1 MEIESGW
8 MKNPVD
14 LDLLRSRWR
23 QVPAGDVPR
32 GTSESD
38 AEALR
43 AAAREMEALFI
54 AQLWKAMRK
63 TVPRSDLLPRTL
75 ADEIF
80 EEMLDDEFSRRMAE
94 AGGLGLAAALE
105 RQLVLGGTGTSRQP
119 REGAGEEGAGE
130 K

>member
-1 MEIESGW
+1 MQ
-8 MKNPVD
+8 NPVD

-23 QVPAGDVPR
+23 QVPAGEGPP
-32 GTSESD
+32 GTPESD
-38 AEALR
+38 AEALH
-43 AAAREMEALFI
+43 AAARELEALFI

-75 ADEIF
+75 ADEIY

-105 RQLVLGGTGTSRQP
+105 RQLVLGGIGTSRQA
-119 REGAGEEGAGE
+119 REGAGEEGGE
-130 K
+130 KK